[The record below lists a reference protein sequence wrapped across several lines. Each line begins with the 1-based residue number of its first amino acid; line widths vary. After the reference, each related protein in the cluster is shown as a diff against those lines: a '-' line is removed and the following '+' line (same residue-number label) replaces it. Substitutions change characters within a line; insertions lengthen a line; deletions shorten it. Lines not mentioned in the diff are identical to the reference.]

1 MKIAET
7 LKKELILPSLTAANK
22 VDCLMEFAAA
32 VSRGFPELKKDDVAH
47 ILLDREKLGS
57 TGIQDG
63 VAIPHG
69 KFKGLSQMI
78 VLFGR
83 SLKGLDFQSFDNK
96 PTHLFFVLLAPEEAT
111 SEHLKL
117 LARLSRLLKRNE
129 LRENLLQARNAEEI
143 YHILCE
149 EDKKLSS

>member
-7 LKKELILPSLTAANK
+7 LKKELILPSLAAQNK
-22 VDCLMEFAAA
+22 VDCLMEFAQTVAKN
-32 VSRGFPELKKDDVAH
+32 SPNLKKDEVAH
-47 ILLDREKLGS
+47 TLLEREKLGS

-69 KFKGLSQMI
+69 KFKALAQMI

-83 SLKGLDFQSFDNK
+83 SLQGIDFQSFDNK
-96 PTHLFFVLLAPEEAT
+96 PTHLFFVLLAPEKAT

-117 LARLSRLLKRNE
+117 LARLSRLLKKQT
-129 LRENLLQARNAEEI
+129 LREELLQAKNAEDI
-143 YHILCE
+143 YQILCE
-149 EDKKLSS
+149 EDKALS